1 MSAKCSLSPPQT
13 YSRLFRPW
21 DGKTH
26 QDSTITSTTMQS
38 QQICATSDSPK
49 LGDCKIKCCDKISE
63 PVTLKDQSRCRESSA
78 KSSNVTGQ
86 TTFANKATAI
96 KLNQANQLTQLQ
108 QVPGFFPTTPFFT
121 QPSPAST
128 YPDLMLPNL
137 PFMGVDPFMMEQEY
151 ARVLAEEAQVKMMT
165 ARKQRPKKFKCPHCD
180 VAFSNNGQLKGH
192 IRIHTGELNG
202 ENKFR
207 NLREKSAGFSKMK
220 INQMKKRKTHK
231 IALCKVSNKVII

>member
-21 DGKTH
+21 DGKTN

-38 QQICATSDSPK
+38 QQICASSESPK
-49 LGDCKIKCCDKISE
+49 LGDCKIKRCDKTSE
-63 PVTLKDQSRCRESSA
+63 PVTLKDQSISRENST
-78 KSSNVTGQ
+78 KSTNITTVNGQ
-86 TTFANKATAI
+86 STFANKAPST
-96 KLNQANQLTQLQ
+96 KWHQANQLPQLQ

-128 YPDLMLPNL
+128 YSDLMLPNL
-137 PFMGVDPFMMEQEY
+137 PFLGVDPFMMEQEY

-192 IRIHTGELNG
+192 IRIHTGEF
-202 ENKFR
+202 NKKKQ
-207 NLREKSAGFSKMK
+207 LQKMK
-220 INQMKKRKTHK
+220 N
-231 IALCKVSNKVII
+231 